1 MIARK
6 MVVKCRKCG
15 RTYIQSMQ
23 SPLRFLSMGLCPS
36 CRVDSAGHFIG
47 KMLGGSAK
55 SGSRRR

>member
-36 CRVDSAGHFIG
+36 CRVDSIG
-47 KMLGGSAK
+47 KTIRGIIKAVPKRGQ
-55 SGSRRR
+55 